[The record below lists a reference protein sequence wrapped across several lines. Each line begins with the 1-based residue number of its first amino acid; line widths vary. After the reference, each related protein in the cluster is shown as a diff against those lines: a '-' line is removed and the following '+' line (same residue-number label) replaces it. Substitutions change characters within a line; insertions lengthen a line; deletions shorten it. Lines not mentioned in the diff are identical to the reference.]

1 MAIQENLTKLKDQ
14 IKVLMDAATDKEQ
27 ISKLASVN
35 DTITA
40 VEADTTALQKEQVE
54 LLNSYKDVVK
64 HASFGGTQ
72 KEPERGGTTP
82 PKSFE
87 EVLAEY
93 KAKNKK

>member
-64 HASFGGTQ
+64 HASFGET
-72 KEPERGGTTP
+72 KEPERGGTT

-93 KAKNKK
+93 KAKKKKN